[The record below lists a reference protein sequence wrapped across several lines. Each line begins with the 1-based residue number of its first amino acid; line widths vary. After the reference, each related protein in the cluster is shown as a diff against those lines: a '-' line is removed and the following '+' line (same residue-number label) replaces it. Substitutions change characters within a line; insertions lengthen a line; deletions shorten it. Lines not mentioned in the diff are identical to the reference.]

1 MPRVILPRTL
11 SLQARGERT
20 VDVGG
25 DTVGAAIHA
34 LEALHGGLRG
44 WIVDEQGSLRRH
56 VKLFVRGHVVALDA
70 KLGSED
76 ELHVVAAISGG

>member
-11 SLQARGERT
+11 SLQARGEHT

-25 DTVGAAIHA
+25 DTAGAVIRS

-56 VKLFVRGHVVALDA
+56 VKLFVRGHVVTLDA
-70 KLGSED
+70 KLDPKD